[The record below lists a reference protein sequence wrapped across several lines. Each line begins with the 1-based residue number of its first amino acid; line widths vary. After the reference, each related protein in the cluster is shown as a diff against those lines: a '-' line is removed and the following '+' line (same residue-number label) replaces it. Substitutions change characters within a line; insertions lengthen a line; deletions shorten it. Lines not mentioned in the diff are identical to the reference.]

1 MSERTKDAI
10 VDFAAFSLGIDR
22 VHCVL
27 WRSFLVR
34 NWCGSCGNP
43 KFGFGA
49 LAATGRL
56 SVSTFEPF
64 NSPNNVIGR
73 AGATKRLEERL
84 LVFIQNRHCVTTRRT
99 SVRPSNPSPS
109 ATLAEAAYSPREL
122 VGN

>member
-1 MSERTKDAI
+1 MSKRTKDAI

-84 LVFIQNRHCVTTRRT
+84 LVFIQNRHAPNERT
-99 SVRPSNPSPS
+99 ASSNPSPS